1 MFIKRRKRNKK
12 KSTPSQ
18 KPAHRGKIMFL
29 ESLWELHVLRQLMEE
44 SWRFLEIVETG
55 LEFVLRFVTCRV

>member
-1 MFIKRRKRNKK
+1 
-12 KSTPSQ
+12 
-18 KPAHRGKIMFL
+18 MFL